1 MTKEVNAMPFT
12 TRLNYNV
19 EEISMDE
26 FIAAVNHSSQ
36 IESEV
41 LHMRALRA
49 KATQYQQ
56 FLNS

>member
-1 MTKEVNAMPFT
+1 MTNEVNAMPFT

-26 FIAAVNHSSQ
+26 FMAAVNHSSQ
-36 IESEV
+36 IESEEI
-41 LHMRALRA
+41 HMRALKA
-49 KATQYQQ
+49 KATQYDQ